1 MGAEGRER
9 RGVAVGAAFLMAT
22 SSIGPGFLTQ
32 TTVFTRDLGA
42 DFAFAILLSIAIDV
56 AVQVNVW
63 RVLGVAGRRGQELAS
78 ELVPGLGAAVAV
90 LVALGGFAFN
100 VGNVGGCGL
109 GLAVLGVPVEAGAA
123 LSAVFAAVLLGL
135 PRAGR
140 AMDRFAQVLGGMMIL
155 LTAAV
160 MVASGPDYLEA
171 ARRAVAPR
179 TVDFFPI
186 VTLVGG
192 TVGGYITFSGA
203 HRLLDAGVG
212 GVAALPQLTRSA
224 ALGIVVAGAMRV
236 LLFLAVLGVV
246 SGGSALDPGN
256 PAAAAFRHGAGEWG
270 YRFFGVVLWSA
281 AISSVVG
288 CSYTSL
294 SFVRNLSPWLDRH
307 PREAVG
313 LFIAASLLFFLAV
326 GRPVRLLVLAGGLNG
341 LVLPVTLGVV
351 LLAARRA
358 DLMGGY
364 RQPRGLLAAG
374 WAAWVVTLA
383 AGLLALRSLG
393 GS

>member
-1 MGAEGRER
+1 MGSEVSER
-9 RGVAVGAAFLMAT
+9 RGAAAGAAFLMAT
-22 SSIGPGFLTQ
+22 SAIGPGFLTQ

-42 DFAFAILLSIAIDV
+42 DFAFAILLSIAVDV

-63 RVLGVAGRRGQELAS
+63 RVLGVSRRRGQELAS
-78 ELVPGLGAAVAV
+78 ELVPGLGGAVAV

-109 GLAVLGVPVEAGAA
+109 GLAVLGVPVEAGAV
-123 LSAVFAAVLLGL
+123 LSAVFAAALLGL

-140 AMDRFAQVLGGMMIL
+140 AMDRFTQVLGATMIL

-160 MVASGPDYLEA
+160 MLASGPDYLEA
-171 ARRAVAPR
+171 ARRALAPGV
-179 TVDFFPI
+179 VDFLPI

-212 GVAALPQLTRSA
+212 GEDALPQLTRSA
-224 ALGIVVAGAMRV
+224 VLGILVAGAMRV

-246 SGGSALDPGN
+246 SGGPVLDPEN

-294 SFVRNLSPWLDRH
+294 SFVRNLSPWLDRR
-307 PREAVG
+307 PRQAVG

-351 LLAARRA
+351 LLAARRR

-364 RQPRGLLAAG
+364 RHPRALLTAG
-374 WAAWVVTLA
+374 WAAWVVTLG
-383 AGLLALRSLG
+383 AGLLALGSLG
-393 GS
+393 G